1 MTYLANVLSCECLG
15 GTILQPVASRPWI
28 DFHIPSLTRTHLRG
42 TDVTFMKSIVRF
54 GLSNNFGSLFCTL
67 GTVVL
72 ASGLY
77 AQPVLAH
84 HPLGGRLPSNAL
96 EGLLSGLAHP
106 ILGPD
111 HFLFILAIGL
121 LALRVSVGLWLPL
134 AFVLGGLA
142 GSVFHVSSGDLLWV
156 EIGVTGSLAIAGFFL
171 ARQAEPKNVWMLGL
185 GAIAGLFH
193 GYAYGEAIF
202 GAEMTPLW
210 SYLLGLTL
218 VQFGVAATVYG
229 IAKVSAARLATNAT
243 TLLRYAGFAL
253 FGAGF
258 AFLSGVIAG

>member
-1 MTYLANVLSCECLG
+1 
-15 GTILQPVASRPWI
+15 
-28 DFHIPSLTRTHLRG
+28 
-42 TDVTFMKSIVRF
+42 MKSMVRY
-54 GLSNNFGSLFCTL
+54 GLSNGLGSLSCTL

-77 AQPVLAH
+77 AQPALAH
-84 HPLGGRLPSNAL
+84 HPLGGKLPANAF
-96 EGLLSGLAHP
+96 EGLMSGLAHP

-121 LALRVSVGLWLPL
+121 LALRLSVGLWLPV

-142 GSVFHVSSGDLLWV
+142 GAVFHLGSGSLPWV
-156 EIGVTGSLAIAGFFL
+156 EVGVTGSLAIAGFFL
-171 ARQAEPKNVWMLGL
+171 ARQAEPKSLWMLGL

-193 GYAYGEAIF
+193 GYAFGEAIF

-210 SYLLGLTL
+210 SYLIGLTV
-218 VQFGVAATVYG
+218 VQLGVAATVYG
-229 IAKVSAARLATNAT
+229 IAKAVTTRLTQNPLT
-243 TLLRYAGFAL
+243 MLRYAGFAFCGVGL
-253 FGAGF
+253 